1 MVIRKKLFPKKFS
14 IYLKF
19 YIVCLI
25 SSIFLTIYYTPLD
38 QIKAQTPSSLT
49 YFYPFAKNFSEISIH
64 ATATDTEGCV
74 YLAGTI
80 NDTPRIS
87 FFPIGGDIPGFDAT
101 FNGGED
107 GFVLKLD
114 PSGKEVLFSTFI
126 GGKGT
131 DRVWDLS
138 ISKEGLIYLTG
149 MTSSSS
155 EEGFPVND
163 NVPGLQKQ
171 YQGGSDG
178 YILVLNSTGT
188 EIVYSSYIGGKTYD
202 WAYSICF
209 DSTGSIFLGGK
220 TCSSWEDGFPIGGNI
235 PGYDTTLNSNPLLS
249 PGDPATDAFVMKLD
263 PTGMKVLYSTYLGGK
278 GYNWTNGLKVD
289 SLGRAHVIG
298 SLGKLSTPDSQ
309 AGIRSM
315 LWEHDYEKEE
325 FANYVI
331 LDPKGSTIEY
341 SAQLP
346 FSQSSL
352 ISNHQILITGEATHN
367 ILSQWNIHEGVSGL
381 TQQFKGSQDI
391 FSALLDTTN
400 KKLLAATFLG
410 GKDLQF
416 IDHGV
421 DSKGQ
426 VYLLGYTKDSTSL
439 AWDSEYISVTEG
451 LHYLPGSCF
460 LVKLDPKL
468 DKILYASHF
477 ESPDRDSKFFGL
489 NLCVDEHEQAYIAG
503 HMPETLKDYS
513 FVMKV
518 DTTIDARVS
527 EKTNQDPVMK
537 DAQKSI
543 PSSPQVMFWLIF
555 LILLLLLVLGWI
567 RVRSKGKK
575 SS

>member
-1 MVIRKKLFPKKFS
+1 MMISIKKRTNNLV
-14 IYLKF
+14 LR
-19 YIVCLI
+19 IV
-25 SSIFLTIYYTPLD
+25 FVALTILLNSTYISVANNVKT
-38 QIKAQTPSSLT
+38 QTPSSLV
-49 YFYPFAKNFSEISIH
+49 YFHPFAKNLSEIRIH
-64 ATATDTEGCV
+64 TTATDTEGCV
-74 YLAGTI
+74 YLAGSI
-80 NDTPRIS
+80 NDTPRIA
-87 FFPIGGDIPGFDAT
+87 FFPIGGDIPGFSREY
-101 FNGGED
+101 NGGSSD
-107 GFVLKLD
+107 AFVMKLD
-114 PSGKEVLFSTFI
+114 PSGTKLLFSTFI
-126 GGKGT
+126 GGS
-131 DRVWDLS
+131 DFDEIAS
-138 ISKEGLIYLTG
+138 IH
-149 MTSSSS
+149 
-155 EEGFPVND
+155 VND
-163 NVPGLQKQ
+163 SGM
-171 YQGGSDG
+171 
-178 YILVLNSTGT
+178 
-188 EIVYSSYIGGKTYD
+188 VYLAGRTHSRP
-202 WAYSICF
+202 
-209 DSTGSIFLGGK
+209 
-220 TCSSWEDGFPIGGNI
+220 EDGFPIGGDIPGLQRTSPGMIDGFLMILDPSGTKVLYSSYIGGGSSEDIGGLALDAEGNIYLSGKTLSTEKDAFPIGGSI
-235 PGYDTTLNSNPLLS
+235 PGYDPTFNGELYDIV
-249 PGDPATDAFVMKLD
+249 GEPAFDAFVMKLD

-400 KKLLAATFLG
+400 KKLLSATFLG
-410 GKDLQF
+410 GKDLQL

-468 DKILYASHF
+468 EKILYASHF
-477 ESPDRDSKFFGL
+477 ESPDRDSKYFGL
-489 NLCVDEHEQAYIAG
+489 NMCVDEHEQAYIAG
-503 HMPETLKDYS
+503 HMPETTKDYS

-518 DTTIDARVS
+518 DTTIDARAS

-575 SS
+575 E